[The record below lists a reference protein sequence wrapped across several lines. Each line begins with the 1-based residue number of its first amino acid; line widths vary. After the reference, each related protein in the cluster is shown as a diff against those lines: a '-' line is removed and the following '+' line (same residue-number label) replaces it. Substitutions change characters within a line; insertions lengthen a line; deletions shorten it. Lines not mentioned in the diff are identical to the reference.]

1 MDVRV
6 APAGG
11 AAPAMATGEDL
22 QRRMSK
28 KIAQLTKVRAP
39 PPPPAPAPSR
49 APPSEGGYLDPAG
62 WTPQVEGGEGRTR
75 GTLGVG
81 FQSLAPRLL
90 SLSFSPLFRLRVT
103 AGALTT
109 RPPYRTAATPLAAPR
124 SSTT

>member
-1 MDVRV
+1 MSG
-6 APAGG
+6 PALG

-39 PPPPAPAPSR
+39 PPPPPPPPR
-49 APPSEGGYLDPAG
+49 ARPPPSEGGYLDPAG

-75 GTLGVG
+75 EILGVG
-81 FQSLAPRLL
+81 FPSLAPRPL

-109 RPPYRTAATPLAAPR
+109 RPPYRTAAPPLAAPR